1 MFLSYLTIFLRLLS
15 IPLRT
20 KKNFV
25 LKISSLLIRLM
36 LDSSWPIEIW
46 IFQIL
51 KAFDKLVFVLSHHF
65 SSTPL
70 NPSYNIIF
78 FFFFFVFF
86 QVKALRFSSTSLVQL
101 FYFFFFNY
109 LSNYI
114 ITCMN
119 HSNLNSNFLKFLDL
133 KFGIFDV
140 FGCIDLK
147 WSMGFCLCMIYTWF
161 LCLNFKIFMIL
172 ENFRNWG
179 LCVLE

>member
-1 MFLSYLTIFLRLLS
+1 MFLSYLTIFLRLLL

-25 LKISSLLIRLM
+25 LKIPSLLIRLM

-78 FFFFFVFF
+78 FFFFCLFPSQSFKVFF
-86 QVKALRFSSTSLVQL
+86 YIIGTTLLL
-101 FYFFFFNY
+101 FFFNY

>member
-1 MFLSYLTIFLRLLS
+1 
-15 IPLRT
+15 
-20 KKNFV
+20 
-25 LKISSLLIRLM
+25 M

-78 FFFFFVFF
+78 FFFFCLFPSQSFKVFF
-86 QVKALRFSSTSLVQL
+86 YIIGTTLLL
-101 FYFFFFNY
+101 FFFNY